1 MQPPF
6 NRNFVPTSKTGADP
20 RQPEFYS
27 GTNTFSTNVGNP
39 ALVPKPSMGI
49 DPMTTIANN
58 YNDLMLGCNSVN
70 DQRTIGSKL
79 YGTGQSL
86 FSNGVN
92 ATPINPN
99 NARLWN
105 FLKEDRL
112 GLSMKT

>member
-6 NRNFVPTSKTGADP
+6 SRNFVPTSKNAAAP
-20 RQPEFYS
+20 RNPEFYS

-39 ALVPKPSMGI
+39 ALKPKPSDGI
-49 DPMTTIANN
+49 DPMQTIANN

-70 DQRTIGSKL
+70 DQRDTRVF
-79 YGTGQSL
+79 GTGQSL

-99 NARLWN
+99 NARLWK
-105 FLKEDRL
+105 FFKEDRL